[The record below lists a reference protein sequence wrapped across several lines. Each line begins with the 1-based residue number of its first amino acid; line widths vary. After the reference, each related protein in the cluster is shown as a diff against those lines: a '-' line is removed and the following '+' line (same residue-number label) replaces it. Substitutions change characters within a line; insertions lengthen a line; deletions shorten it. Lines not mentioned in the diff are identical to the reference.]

1 MMKLSTIATTVSL
14 ALAVWGLAFY
24 GLYAFFY
31 WK

>member
-1 MMKLSTIATTVSL
+1 MMKLSTIVTTVSV

-24 GLYAFFY
+24 GLYALFY